1 MRTVETRRRS
11 RYVLLVLSL
20 LAVTLI
26 TLDSRGVGVFDG
38 IRGVAGDVF
47 APVGDAF
54 AWVTTPVRNA
64 WGGVSDYEELEAE
77 NERLRSRVAELESG
91 EAKAANATEQ
101 LKRIQEQLNLGFVGD
116 VPLQVAR
123 VASGPY
129 SNFDSFRMEIDK
141 GSDAGLA
148 VGMPVV
154 ANAGKN
160 GGGLVGRLERVSR
173 TRSVVQ
179 LATDPDFGIGVRLA
193 TTQDVGFGH
202 GGGDSDRFVVD
213 KGIEI
218 GDPIE
223 PGEVVLTSGLE
234 NSVMPPDIP
243 VGTVDKATPN
253 GSTGLQVLLVNYF
266 VDFSQLDVVQVMKW
280 TPPR

>member
-1 MRTVETRRRS
+1 M
-11 RYVLLVLSL
+11 LLVLSL

-38 IRGVAGDVF
+38 VRGVAGDVF

-64 WGGVSDYEELEAE
+64 WGGVSDYEDLEAE
-77 NERLRSRVAELESG
+77 NERLRDRVAELEG
-91 EAKAANATEQ
+91 TEAEATNAVEQ
-101 LKRIQEQLNLGFVGD
+101 LKRLQEQLQIGFVGN
-116 VPLQVAR
+116 VPTQIAR
-123 VASGPY
+123 VATGPY
-129 SNFDSFRMEIDK
+129 SNFDTFRMEIDK

-154 ANAGKN
+154 TK
-160 GGGLVGRLERVSR
+160 GGLVGRLERVSAK
-173 TRSVVQ
+173 RSVVQ

-193 TTQDVGFGH
+193 TTQNTGFGH

-218 GDPIE
+218 GNPVE
-223 PGEVVLTSGLE
+223 PNDVVLTSGLE

-243 VGTVDKATPN
+243 IGTVDKISSN
-253 GSTGLQVLLVNYF
+253 GSTGLQLLLVNYF
-266 VDFSQLDVVQVMKW
+266 VEFDQLDVVQVMKW

>member
-26 TLDSRGVGVFDG
+26 TLDSRGAGVFDG
-38 IRGVAGDVF
+38 VRNAAGDVF
-47 APVGDAF
+47 SPVGDAF

-64 WGGVSDYEELEAE
+64 WGGVSDYEDLEAE
-77 NERLRSRVAELESG
+77 NERLRERVAELEAG
-91 EAKAANATEQ
+91 EDKAANANEQ
-101 LKRIQEQLNLGFVGD
+101 LKRIQEQLNIDFVGD

-123 VASGPY
+123 VANGPY

-154 ANAGKN
+154 AKGGKK

-179 LATDPDFGIGVRLA
+179 LATDPDFGIGIRLA
-193 TTQDVGFGH
+193 STQDVGFGH
-202 GGGDSDRFVVD
+202 GGGDSNRFVVD

-218 GDPIE
+218 GDPIQ

-243 VGTVDKATPN
+243 IGLVDKATPN
-253 GSTGLQVLLVNYF
+253 GSSGLQVLLVDYS